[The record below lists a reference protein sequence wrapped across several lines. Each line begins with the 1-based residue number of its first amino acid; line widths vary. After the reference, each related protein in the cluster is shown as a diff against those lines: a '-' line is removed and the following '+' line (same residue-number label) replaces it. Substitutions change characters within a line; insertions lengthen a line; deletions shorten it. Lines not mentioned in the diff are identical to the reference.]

1 MDRSWVFF
9 FDYLYVSVVAK
20 TAVYEPFS
28 LLSFFRNTEPDYYL
42 LAFPTI
48 SFDLVIGSLLKI
60 CKWA

>member
-1 MDRSWVFF
+1 MDRSWFF
-9 FDYLYVSVVAK
+9 FDYLCMSVVAK

-28 LLSFFRNTEPDYYL
+28 LLSIFQSTEPDYCL

-48 SFDLVIGSLLKI
+48 SFDLVIASLLKI